1 MKTFI
6 VIILLSFLVNLIMLY
21 YGIGLIERC
30 IVCGLIGLL
39 GGFYI
44 IKEG

>member
-6 VIILLSFLVNLIMLY
+6 IVILLSFLVNLIMLY
-21 YGIGLIERC
+21 YGIGLTERC

-39 GGFYI
+39 GGFCI
-44 IKEG
+44 IEE

>member
-6 VIILLSFLVNLIMLY
+6 IVILLSFLVNLIMLFC
-21 YGIGLIERC
+21 GIGLIERC

-39 GGFYI
+39 GGFCI
-44 IKEG
+44 VKE